1 MKSSIGRRLIMI
13 KTQIV
18 KADDKPLAVIMDYQ
32 EYRRLKEIEEDREDY
47 YSALEV
53 KTRNKKW
60 KPHGGVKK
68 RTGAISKIDPDACKM
83 PMFMT

>member
-1 MKSSIGRRLIMI
+1 MI

-18 KADDKPLAVIMDYQ
+18 KADDKPVAVIMDYQ

-47 YSALEV
+47 DTALAV

-60 KPHGGVKK
+60 KTHGQLKK
-68 RTGAISKIDPDACKM
+68 ELGI
-83 PMFMT
+83 

>member
-1 MKSSIGRRLIMI
+1 MI

-18 KADDKPLAVIMDYQ
+18 KADDKPVAVIMDYQ

-47 YSALEV
+47 DAAVEV

-60 KPHGGVKK
+60 KTHGQLKK
-68 RTGAISKIDPDACKM
+68 ELGL
-83 PMFMT
+83 

>member
-1 MKSSIGRRLIMI
+1 MI

-18 KADDKPLAVIMDYQ
+18 KADDKPVAVIMDYQ

-53 KTRNKKW
+53 KTRNKRW
-60 KPHGGVKK
+60 KPHGELKK
-68 RTGAISKIDPDACKM
+68 ELGL
-83 PMFMT
+83 

>member
-1 MKSSIGRRLIMI
+1 MI

-18 KADDKPLAVIMDYQ
+18 KADDKPIVVIMDYQ

-47 YSALEV
+47 GSALAV

-60 KPHGGVKK
+60 KTHRELKK
-68 RTGAISKIDPDACKM
+68 ELGL
-83 PMFMT
+83 

>member
-1 MKSSIGRRLIMI
+1 MI

-18 KADDKPLAVIMDYQ
+18 KADDKPVAVIMDYQ

-53 KTRNKKW
+53 KTRNKRW
-60 KPHGGVKK
+60 KSHGVLKK
-68 RTGAISKIDPDACKM
+68 ELGL
-83 PMFMT
+83 

>member
-1 MKSSIGRRLIMI
+1 MI

-18 KADDKPLAVIMDYQ
+18 KADDKPVAVIMDYQ

-53 KTRNKKW
+53 KTRNKRW
-60 KPHGGVKK
+60 KSHGELKK
-68 RTGAISKIDPDACKM
+68 ELGL
-83 PMFMT
+83 